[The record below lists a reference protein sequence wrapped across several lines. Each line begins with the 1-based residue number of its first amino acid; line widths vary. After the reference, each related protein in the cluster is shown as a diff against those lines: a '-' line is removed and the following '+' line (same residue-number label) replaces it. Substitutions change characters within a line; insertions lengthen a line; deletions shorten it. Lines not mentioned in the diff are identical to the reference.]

1 MSIKQVQIDSPSG
14 LDTAVASYLNQGFTI
29 AAKSDTKATMQ
40 KNKPSLS
47 AAMIILGLI
56 IPIFGWAFLIGY
68 LIIHGSKP
76 ASQIVEISVK
86 QGVTS

>member
-1 MSIKQVQIDSPSG
+1 
-14 LDTAVASYLNQGFTI
+14 
-29 AAKSDTKATMQ
+29 MQ